1 MGNTRLSLTALPAAR
16 SKSSLAL
23 TSCDVAG
30 RAQAHHDTSSMAL
43 DSGGCGAA
51 DDGELHVTVHDV
63 TSGGWRCSVLRRL
76 ACCCCLNCPLYK
88 GTDVRDELV
97 DKCNAVS
104 PIIHPPS
111 FNQGTL
117 RESSRSWTGKSSSVD
132 CGVGSRGSEFVAGG
146 SFPGHGRSCR
156 KSKENQRTDGVSV
169 VNTVPGEAFD
179 ASRRKFP
186 LQRKSSNISNNCEKI
201 SENSTDEKED
211 CVFQDNCHTDVGV
224 RRHSLSGCLEPSSY
238 LQIPGVGGAGGK
250 EATAGC
256 ELRRTNSSSNALSV
270 SIASGKSDLAH
281 ICVKRAPKVVYS
293 HSEDRLTTQ
302 SCDQR
307 PIIPSLPYSP
317 YVSPTASPRL
327 RRQPTTET
335 HRVSVSDGDGY
346 TQLNQYRL
354 KDEIGKGSYGIVKL
368 AYNEEDDVHYAM
380 KILSKKR
387 LMKKAGFFRRPLPSR
402 DGKSGVPTNPLER
415 VYREIAIL
423 KKLDHPNVVKL
434 VEVLD
439 DPEEDNLYL
448 VFELVEKG
456 EVMEV
461 PCQEPFSED
470 VARGYLRDIIQGI
483 EYLHYQRIIHRDIK
497 PSNLL
502 LGDDGHIKI
511 ADFGVSNEFKG
522 SDAFLSNTAGT
533 PAFMAPETLRD
544 NHPQFHGKALDI
556 WAMGVTLYCFV
567 FGKVPFE
574 EEYILGLHKKILK
587 DPVTFPEDISISE
600 ELKSL
605 IQRML
610 DKNPTTRITLPEI
623 KVDPWVTKNG
633 VLPVLPEVQGCILIE
648 VTEEEVQNV
657 VKHVPKL
664 DTLILVKSILKQ
676 KSFRNPFLRNSSA
689 VKDEF
694 QRSGRSHSA
703 PESFTHIMKRKVS
716 SDANID
722 EPLIEDA

>member
-1 MGNTRLSLTALPAAR
+1 M
-16 SKSSLAL
+16 
-23 TSCDVAG
+23 
-30 RAQAHHDTSSMAL
+30 
-43 DSGGCGAA
+43 
-51 DDGELHVTVHDV
+51 
-63 TSGGWRCSVLRRL
+63 
-76 ACCCCLNCPLYK
+76 
-88 GTDVRDELV
+88 RDELV

-250 EATAGC
+250 ESTAGC

-354 KDEIGKGSYGIVKL
+354 KDEIGKVIV
-368 AYNEEDDVHYAM
+368 YY
-380 KILSKKR
+380 ILSVCVCVC
-387 LMKKAGFFRRPLPSR
+387 MS
-402 DGKSGVPTNPLER
+402 
-415 VYREIAIL
+415 
-423 KKLDHPNVVKL
+423 
-434 VEVLD
+434 
-439 DPEEDNLYL
+439 
-448 VFELVEKG
+448 
-456 EVMEV
+456 
-461 PCQEPFSED
+461 
-470 VARGYLRDIIQGI
+470 
-483 EYLHYQRIIHRDIK
+483 HRD
-497 PSNLL
+497 S
-502 LGDDGHIKI
+502 
-511 ADFGVSNEFKG
+511 A
-522 SDAFLSNTAGT
+522 ACGT
-533 PAFMAPETLRD
+533 WF
-544 NHPQFHGKALDI
+544 
-556 WAMGVTLYCFV
+556 
-567 FGKVPFE
+567 
-574 EEYILGLHKKILK
+574 YI
-587 DPVTFPEDISISE
+587 
-600 ELKSL
+600 
-605 IQRML
+605 
-610 DKNPTTRITLPEI
+610 EI
-623 KVDPWVTKNG
+623 
-633 VLPVLPEVQGCILIE
+633 
-648 VTEEEVQNV
+648 QNV
-657 VKHVPKL
+657 
-664 DTLILVKSILKQ
+664 
-676 KSFRNPFLRNSSA
+676 
-689 VKDEF
+689 
-694 QRSGRSHSA
+694 
-703 PESFTHIMKRKVS
+703 
-716 SDANID
+716 
-722 EPLIEDA
+722 